1 MIINPFRLQ
10 RYIKNPELPSNSG
23 DFCDNIVFLEGIHS
37 LLRCL
42 LYEEKGFPRENNG
55 KTRKEIE
62 EWHFSLKKFGDMKYY
77 CYFCAK
83 IQEYEIKR

>member
-42 LYEEKGFPRENNG
+42 LCAEKGFTRENNG
-55 KTRKEIE
+55 KTRKEVE
-62 EWHFSLKKFGDMKYY
+62 EWHFSQKK
-77 CYFCAK
+77 
-83 IQEYEIKR
+83 IWRYEILLLFLRKNTRV